1 MICLEAKSRAILKQ
15 RGLKK
20 LIWTPLQQNMNT
32 YSLSIP
38 GSLGIFLVITITT
51 VPENNDKTHTHTH
64 KEDLS
69 FQLYT
74 NLLCNNHR

>member
-1 MICLEAKSRAILKQ
+1 
-15 RGLKK
+15 
-20 LIWTPLQQNMNT
+20 MNT

-51 VPENNDKTHTHTH
+51 VPEYNDKHTHTH

-74 NLLCNNHR
+74 IYYVTTIGNQEENIDL

>member
-1 MICLEAKSRAILKQ
+1 
-15 RGLKK
+15 
-20 LIWTPLQQNMNT
+20 MNT

-51 VPENNDKTHTHTH
+51 VPEYNDKTHTH

-74 NLLCNNHR
+74 IYYVTTIGNQEENIDL

>member
-1 MICLEAKSRAILKQ
+1 
-15 RGLKK
+15 
-20 LIWTPLQQNMNT
+20 MNT

-51 VPENNDKTHTHTH
+51 VPEYNDKTHTHTH

-74 NLLCNNHR
+74 IYYVTTIGNQEENIDL

>member
-1 MICLEAKSRAILKQ
+1 
-15 RGLKK
+15 
-20 LIWTPLQQNMNT
+20 MNT

-38 GSLGIFLVITITT
+38 SSLGILLVITITT
-51 VPENNDKTHTHTH
+51 VPEYNDKTHTHTHTHTH

-74 NLLCNNHR
+74 IYYVTTIGNQEENIDL